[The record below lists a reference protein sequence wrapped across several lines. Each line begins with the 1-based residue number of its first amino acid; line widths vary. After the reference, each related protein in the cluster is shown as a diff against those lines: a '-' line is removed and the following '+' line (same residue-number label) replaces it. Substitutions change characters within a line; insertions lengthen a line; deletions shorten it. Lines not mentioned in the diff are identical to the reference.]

1 MKLKPLLITILLS
14 GLICLAG
21 LVVYH
26 KLYTTKTAYIE
37 IKKVFNGFQM
47 KTELE
52 NKYKQTQK
60 GRDKILDS
68 LSFNLKILSKHLNE
82 QKNTKGGVNKDEL
95 YQFEYNR
102 EEYLKLKNQ
111 YQEDNAALSQKYD
124 SQILAQLTQY
134 VIEFGKKNNYDIILG
149 ADGNGSLMYSK
160 EVYNISDEVIIFI
173 NNKYKGID

>member
-1 MKLKPLLITILLS
+1 MNLKSIIITGLLS
-14 GLICLAG
+14 ALMCFIGLSIYHQ
-21 LVVYH
+21 VYA
-26 KLYTTKTAYIE
+26 TKTAYIE

-52 NKYKQTQK
+52 AKYTQTQK

-68 LSFNLKILSKHLNE
+68 LSFNLKLMSKHLNE
-82 QKNTKGGVNKDEL
+82 QKNAKADISKDEL

-111 YQEDNAALSQKYD
+111 YQQDNAALSQKYD
-124 SQILAQLTQY
+124 EQILAQLTQY
-134 VIEFGKKNNYDIILG
+134 VMEFGKKNNYDIIFG

-160 EVYNISDEVIIFI
+160 DAYNISDQIIVFI
-173 NNKYKGID
+173 NNKYRGID